1 MKRTHYYLLLLCTAV
16 CLTACNKDENGSDT
30 PSPRQNED
38 GPTSLIGSE
47 AQAYQQRMEVPKVK
61 DQSMFIVHSTKKYGV
76 TYTEEWDKEQRTQRW
91 AAYAITDLN
100 AVTNWNRNNWKG
112 TTWKGAYWEG
122 DPFQEDSVIPHMYRT
137 YASDHY
143 NNGFDR
149 GHIVNSQDR
158 LASKHANGQTY
169 YLSNM
174 QPQLNSFNAGVWLN
188 MENWVHN
195 LGFNKQK
202 RKTLYV
208 VKGGTT
214 TPTASIPN
222 PLLTADEISSMNHGR
237 RVTIPVPRY
246 FWMALLRLDTNGTY
260 HAIAFWAEHRSNQDT
275 SIKNYTISINELE
288 ARTGID
294 FFPNLPDDVEES
306 VEAIKNLSE
315 WNW

>member
-1 MKRTHYYLLLLCTAV
+1 
-16 CLTACNKDENGSDT
+16 
-30 PSPRQNED
+30 
-38 GPTSLIGSE
+38 
-47 AQAYQQRMEVPKVK
+47 
-61 DQSMFIVHSTKKYGV
+61 
-76 TYTEEWDKEQRTQRW
+76 
-91 AAYAITDLN
+91 
-100 AVTNWNRNNWKG
+100 
-112 TTWKGAYWEG
+112 
-122 DPFQEDSVIPHMYRT
+122 
-137 YASDHY
+137 
-143 NNGFDR
+143 
-149 GHIVNSQDR
+149 
-158 LASKHANGQTY
+158 
-169 YLSNM
+169 
-174 QPQLNSFNAGVWLN
+174 

-208 VKGGTT
+208 AKGGTT

-288 ARTGID
+288 ACTGID

-306 VEAIKNLSE
+306 VEAIKNLNE